1 MVVAPRAA
9 GVPRYDACHLTSILG
24 TRVGSYEITALLGKG
39 GMGEVYRARD
49 TKLKREVAI
58 KMLPEEFAR
67 DRDRVSRFQR
77 EAELLASLNH
87 TNIAAVYD
95 LLEQDSSRFLVLE
108 LVEGDTL
115 ADRIAR
121 GAIPVEDALPIAKQI
136 CDALEAAHAR
146 GVVHRDLKPANI
158 KILSD
163 NSVKVLDFGLAKAV
177 EGAGQAGGAGRA
189 GGDLA
194 NSPTLSVGGS
204 FAGMILGTA
213 AYMSPEQA
221 RGLPVDARSD
231 IFSFGCVLFEMLTG
245 RRAFAGDT
253 ISDILAAV
261 LKSDP
266 DLSLLPA
273 NLDPRLRQLLQRALA
288 KPVKQRWQAIGD
300 VRYELEQV
308 IANPVQS
315 VAPRRGNERLAWALA
330 AVAVVAA
337 AAMGAGWIASRAESG
352 SSSMPSLQVSVNLPE
367 GMELRN
373 SGSDVASAISPDGT
387 RVAFSAVDASGG
399 EALWVR
405 LLGAAAAKRI
415 EGTSGGANLFWSPD
429 SEWLGFFSAGK
440 LFKVNVDEGVPRV
453 LADAPSQRGGAWSQQ
468 DVILFVPQVNGPLM
482 RLPAAGGTPVPLAHT
497 GRLRPYGPVFLPDG
511 NRFLFYAQASER
523 TAQVGWLDSD
533 RVQPLPTIGS
543 KALYSPSGH
552 ILFVEQGSLMAQRF
566 DLASLSLAGS
576 PMHIADRVSHSPN
589 NGGASVTVSDSG
601 TLAFRAGTDTNLRQ
615 LTWFDRTGQPVGT
628 IGQPDT
634 VVTFRMTP
642 DQTRIALDRSDPQ
655 TGKRDVWLVD
665 DVASG
670 IASRF
675 TTDEGNASS
684 PVWSPDAK
692 SILYMSTRK
701 DGRSLH
707 LGDTSGGTAEHRL
720 KEHFAAG
727 ASDWSRDGRFVVQ
740 EMLNEQTQFDIGILP
755 MTGEASR
762 SWFLQT
768 PFNEGH
774 ARISPNARWIVY
786 ASDESGR
793 QEIYVQSFPI
803 PGNKRRVSS
812 NGGSWPRWR
821 SDGAELIYVAPGGAV
836 TSVPVSSG
844 ERFSAG
850 APTPLFRSRSALG
863 GPVGIVSPFEVS
875 LDGQRF
881 LMLVSPPAPSSIS
894 LILNWPSLL
903 KQ

>member
-1 MVVAPRAA
+1 MI
-9 GVPRYDACHLTSILG
+9 GKTI
-24 TRVGSYEITALLGKG
+24 GSYQILAKLGEG

-158 KILSD
+158 KVLPD
-163 NSVKVLDFGLAKAV
+163 NSVKVLDFGLAKALESGSGV
-177 EGAGQAGGAGRA
+177 RGPGS
-189 GGDLA
+189 DSA

-245 RRAFAGDT
+245 RRAFVGDT

-261 LKSDP
+261 LKSEP
-266 DLSLLPA
+266 DLKLLPA
-273 NLDPRLRQLLQRALA
+273 SLDPRLRQLLQRALA

-300 VRYELEQV
+300 VRYEIEQV
-308 IANPVQS
+308 IANPAQS
-315 VAPRRGNERLAWALA
+315 VAPRRGNERLPWALV

-337 AAMGAGWIASRAESG
+337 AVMGGAWLSSRTAPGSG
-352 SSSMPSLQVSVNLPE
+352 DAPSLQLSVDLPE
-367 GMELRN
+367 GTELTTG
-373 SGSDVASAISPDGT
+373 SGGASAISPDGT
-387 RVAFSAVDASGG
+387 RVAFSAVDTLGG
-399 EALWVR
+399 EALGVR
-405 LLGAAAAKRI
+405 SLGAAAAKRI
-415 EGTSGGANLFWSPD
+415 EGTTGGAYLFWSPD
-429 SEWLGFFSAGK
+429 SEWLAFFSSGK
-440 LFKVNVDEGVPRV
+440 LLKVNVDEGIPRV
-453 LADAPSQRGGAWSQQ
+453 LADAPSQRGGAWNQQ
-468 DVILFVPQVNGPLM
+468 DVILFVPQSGGPLM
-482 RLPAAGGTPVPLAHT
+482 RLPAAGGTPVPLEHT
-497 GRLRPYGPVFLPDG
+497 TKLGPHWPVFLPDG

-533 RVQPLPTIGS
+533 RIQPLPTIGS
-543 KALYSPSGH
+543 KAIYSSSGH
-552 ILFVEQGSLMAQRF
+552 VLFAEQRSLMAQRF
-566 DLASLSLAGS
+566 DLASLSLAGA
-576 PMHIADRVSHSPN
+576 PTHIADRVSYTPIT
-589 NGGASVTVSDSG
+589 GGVSFTVSETG
-601 TLAFRAGTDTNLRQ
+601 TLAYRAGTDTNLRQ

-634 VVTFRMTP
+634 IATFRMTT
-642 DQTRIALDRSDPQ
+642 DQTRIALDRSDPR

-670 IASRF
+670 IPSRF
-675 TTDEGNASS
+675 TTDEGDASA
-684 PVWSPDAK
+684 PLWSPDAK
-692 SILYMSTRK
+692 SIIYLSRGQ
-701 DGRSLH
+701 DGARLH
-707 LGDTSGGTAEHRL
+707 RRDASGNTAEQPL
-720 KEHFAAG
+720 KEHFAGG
-727 ASDWSRDGRFVVQ
+727 AYDWSSDGRFVIQ
-740 EMLNEQTQFDIGILP
+740 GMFNETKNFDLGLLP
-755 MTGEASR
+755 MIGETPR

-768 PFNEGH
+768 PANEGQ
-774 ARISPNARWIVY
+774 ARTSPNARWIVY
-786 ASDESGR
+786 TSDESGR
-793 QEIYVQSFPI
+793 QEIYVQSFPT

-821 SDGAELIYVAPGGAV
+821 SDGAELIYVAPGGVV

-844 ERFSAG
+844 DRFTAG
-850 APTPLFRSRSALG
+850 TPIPLFRSRSATG
-863 GPVGIVSPFEVS
+863 GPVGIVDPFEVS
-875 LDGQRF
+875 LDGKRF
-881 LMLVSPPAPSSIS
+881 LMLASPPAPTSIS

>member
-1 MVVAPRAA
+1 
-9 GVPRYDACHLTSILG
+9 
-24 TRVGSYEITALLGKG
+24 
-39 GMGEVYRARD
+39 MGEVYRARD

-121 GAIPVEDALPIAKQI
+121 GAIPVEDALHIAKQI

-261 LKSDP
+261 LKSEP
-266 DLSLLPA
+266 DLKLLPA

-300 VRYELEQV
+300 VRFELEQV
-308 IANPVQS
+308 IGNPIQPV
-315 VAPRRGNERLAWALA
+315 VPRRGNERLAWALA
-330 AVAVVAA
+330 AVAVVTAA
-337 AAMGAGWIASRAESG
+337 VLGAGWISSRAESG
-352 SSSMPSLQVSVNLPE
+352 SSSMPSLQLSVALPE
-367 GMELRN
+367 GMELGG
-373 SGSDVASAISPDGT
+373 SGSAAAISPDGT
-387 RVAFSAVDASGG
+387 RVAFSTVDASGG

-415 EGTSGGANLFWSPD
+415 EGTAGGANLFWSPD

-440 LFKVNVDEGVPRV
+440 LFKVNVNEGTPRV

-468 DVILFVPQVNGPLM
+468 DVILFVPQSIGPLM
-482 RLPAAGGTPVPLAHT
+482 RLPAAGGTPVPLEHT
-497 GRLRPYGPVFLPDG
+497 GKLRPNWPVFLPDG

-533 RVQPLPTIGS
+533 RIQSLPGIGS

-576 PMHIADRVSHSPN
+576 PMHIADQVSHSPN
-589 NGGASVTVSDSG
+589 NGGASVTVSDTG
-601 TLAFRAGTDTNLRQ
+601 TLAYRPGTDTNLRQ
-615 LTWFDRTGQPVGT
+615 LTWFDRAGQPVGT

-634 VVTFRMTP
+634 IVTFRMTP
-642 DQTRIALDRSDPQ
+642 DQTRIALDRSDPR
-655 TGKRDVWLVD
+655 TGRRDVWLVD

-675 TTDEGNASS
+675 TTDEGDATS

-692 SILYMSTRK
+692 SIIYLSRGQ
-701 DGRSLH
+701 DGARLH
-707 LGDTSGGTAEHRL
+707 RRDASGNTAEQPL
-720 KEHFAAG
+720 KEHFATHAT
-727 ASDWSRDGRFVVQ
+727 DWSSDGRYVVQ
-740 EMLNEQTQFDIGILP
+740 EGLNEQTQFDIGILP

-768 PFNEGH
+768 PFNEGQ

-786 ASDESGR
+786 VSDESGR
-793 QEIYVQSFPI
+793 QEIYVQSFPT
-803 PGNKRRVSS
+803 PGNKRRISS
-812 NGGSWPRWR
+812 DGGSWPRWR

-836 TSVPVSSG
+836 TSVPVNSG
-844 ERFSAG
+844 DRFTAG

-863 GPVGIVSPFEVS
+863 GPVGIVAPFEVS